1 MSNLRI
7 ISLILQT
14 INKLLVIFFLVD
26 ILPLLSQKLA
36 AVLVNWVGILW

>member
-26 ILPLLSQKLA
+26 ILPLLSEKLA
-36 AVLVNWVGILW
+36 AVPGLWVGIL